1 MKQVETNIK
10 LVLTALSIILIGY
23 GHVYIGLI
31 IVSLLYIVYPLC
43 KK

>member
-10 LVLTALSIILIGY
+10 LVLTALGIILIGY

-31 IVSLLYIVYPLC
+31 IFSLLYIVYPLC